1 MAIAE
6 GIKYLIVYLNFL
18 ANNWIKPKNV
28 KIDQTEI
35 KNMKTTYNTTIDEW
49 KVKIGNKDK
58 KIKELEKKVTDL
70 ETEVKNLQNR

>member
-1 MAIAE
+1 
-6 GIKYLIVYLNFL
+6 
-18 ANNWIKPKNV
+18 
-28 KIDQTEI
+28 
-35 KNMKTTYNTTIDEW
+35 MKTTYNTTIDEW